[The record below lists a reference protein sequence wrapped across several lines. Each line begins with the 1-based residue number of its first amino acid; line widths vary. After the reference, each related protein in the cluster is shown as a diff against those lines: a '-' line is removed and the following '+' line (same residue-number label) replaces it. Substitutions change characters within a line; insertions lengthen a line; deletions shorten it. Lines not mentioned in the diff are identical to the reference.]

1 MNPILEQIYSTI
13 LPAAPYVIA
22 AYALIWLA
30 LFVYVFII
38 MRGVKKAGAKTTTSA
53 VRGAFERSQATRA
66 EALSLIFARRD

>member
-1 MNPILEQIYSTI
+1 MEEITTTGIVVGGEDSGEADRIVRLLTPSG
-13 LPAAPYVIA
+13 VIS
-22 AYALIWLA
+22 
-30 LFVYVFII
+30 VR